1 MGGKIGI
8 VEGELKEPEKPRK
21 TYLCDIIMVLLPKK
35 VKIHFIQSFFFT
47 PTQSTGF
54 KSLLCLFPSR
64 AAPISLPESQ

>member
-35 VKIHFIQSFFFT
+35 VKIHFIQSFFFYSNT
-47 PTQSTGF
+47 KHWVQILT
-54 KSLLCLFPSR
+54 
-64 AAPISLPESQ
+64 LPLPK

>member
-35 VKIHFIQSFFFT
+35 VKIHFIQSFFF
-47 PTQSTGF
+47 
-54 KSLLCLFPSR
+54 LLQHKALGSNPYS
-64 AAPISLPESQ
+64 ASSQVE